1 MNLPC
6 LRESCPNFLR
16 PIYHS
21 LSANQAPR
29 RGMPHEKY
37 QYRLQLLF
45 FYLIV
50 TWPIFNCHGTDL
62 LGGRYTTTVSYWS
75 LTDAV
80 CFKLHYLQVSVPEP
94 CPITDA
100 FRQPLDR
107 LLENV
112 IVFLLLMLILDIWY
126 PSAVFPGHKLSRSSG
141 YCKSPLQACRLSR
154 LMMASFSMGFT
165 ALVV

>member
-50 TWPIFNCHGTDL
+50 TWPTFNCHGTDL

-112 IVFLLLMLILDIWY
+112 IVFCSLCWYWTFDILQQFFRVISYLDLQDIVNHPY
-126 PSAVFPGHKLSRSSG
+126 KLAD
-141 YCKSPLQACRLSR
+141 YHD
-154 LMMASFSMGFT
+154 
-165 ALVV
+165 